1 MMSTLL
7 NRRSLLTLTAGAVAG
22 TMAAC
27 GGSSGG
33 GGNSGGG
40 SGSGGTGRTVRVW
53 FMEGSISDAA
63 IAHLKEGFAAKSPG
77 NTLEVEIQPWEGVMS
92 KLQTGLASATESPD
106 LVETGNTQ
114 SSTFTSVGAFAPVDD
129 LYEELGGSKLI
140 PSFVDAGSWEGVK
153 YALPLYAGSRGIY
166 YRKDL
171 FDMAGITQ
179 PTTLDEFADS
189 VIKLNQ
195 TNPEGTADFSALY
208 LAAGDEHSVTSLW
221 FAGGGEWATKEGDKW
236 VQQVSSQQSI
246 VSLKRIKRLFTDATK
261 YAVASQASQ
270 QSFDKFFNEGKVAVL
285 LGTGNITGKIDQAL
299 WDAGKVAV
307 MPIPGLKAGE
317 VGQTFAGG
325 STIAIPKN
333 AQHPDLA
340 KEALKVIF
348 APEFQKMIAADGW
361 VPGNTTYGNEIP
373 GAFGEISAVVAE
385 HSKLT
390 PNTPQWGVA
399 EGQNLIVNFWTE
411 LAQSDDVEAVATKYG
426 KQVEDALNS

>member
-1 MMSTLL
+1 MSTVFT
-7 NRRSLLTLTAGAVAG
+7 RRSMLALTAGAVAG
-22 TMAAC
+22 TVAAC
-27 GGSSGG
+27 GAPSGG
-33 GGNSGGG
+33 QNPS
-40 SGSGGTGRTVRVW
+40 GTGRTVRVW

-63 IAHLKEGFAAKSPG
+63 IKHLKEAFAAKSPG
-77 NTLEVEIQPWEGVMS
+77 NTLEVEVQPWEGVMS

-114 SSTFTSVGAFAPVDD
+114 SSTFSSVGAFAPVDD
-129 LYEELGGSKLI
+129 LYEELGGSMLI
-140 PSFVDAGSWEGVK
+140 PSFVDAGSWDGVK

-171 FDMAGITQ
+171 FEMAGITQ
-179 PTTLDEFADS
+179 PTTLDEFTDA

-195 TNPEGTADFSALY
+195 ANPEGNADFSALY
-208 LAAGDEHSVTSLW
+208 LAAVDEHSVTSLW
-221 FAGGGEWATKEGDKW
+221 FAGGGEWAVKEGEKW
-236 VQQVSSQQSI
+236 VQQITAPQS
-246 VSLKRIKRLFTDATK
+246 VESLRRIKRLFTDATK
-261 YAVASQASQ
+261 YAVSSQASQ

-285 LGTGNITGKIDQAL
+285 LGTGNIAGKIDQAL

-325 STIAIPKN
+325 STIAVAKN

-340 KEALKVIF
+340 KEALRVIF
-348 APEFQKMIAADGW
+348 APEFQKLIAADGW
-361 VPGNTTYGNEIP
+361 VPGNTTYGSEIP
-373 GAFGEISAVVAE
+373 GEFGKISSVVAE

-399 EGQNLIVNFWTE
+399 EGQNLTVNFWTE
-411 LAQSDDVEAVATKYG
+411 LAQNDDVDAVAAKYG
-426 KQVEDALNS
+426 KQFEDALNS